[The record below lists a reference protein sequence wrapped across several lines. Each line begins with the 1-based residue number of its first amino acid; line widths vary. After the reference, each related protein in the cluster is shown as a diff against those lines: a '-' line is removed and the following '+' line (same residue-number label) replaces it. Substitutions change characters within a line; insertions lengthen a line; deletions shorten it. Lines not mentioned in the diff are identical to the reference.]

1 MPSPTSPSLH
11 VDPHARRTNRKLT
24 VIGLVLA
31 LAMGALEAT
40 VVSTAMPSV
49 VGELGGIELY
59 AWVTTAYLLTSSV
72 TVPLYGKLADVY
84 GRKPLLLFGIAVFL
98 IGSAASGLS
107 RTMMQLIVF
116 RAVQGVGAGAMQ
128 PIAITVVGDIFDLE
142 ERARVQGAFGAAWGI
157 FGMIGPPI
165 GGFVVQHFSWRWVF
179 YMNIPFGV
187 AAAALIIGSLHEKV
201 ERRAHEL
208 DIAGAALLLLGLV
221 ALLLA
226 ASRAMPGITAW
237 ALPFSVIALVTFL
250 FIERRARE
258 PILPIPLF
266 SRPVMLTSSLCGA
279 IIGGAM
285 LAITTFIPLFVQ
297 GVLALSPTQAGMAF
311 APMLIGWPVSSTLS
325 GKLIPKHGFRSLIR
339 IGLGLTA
346 LAGLGLAV
354 FGPHHG
360 LFGLQVVTGL
370 FGVGM
375 GLSNTALVI
384 AVQTSVGWD
393 QRGIATASTMFFRTI
408 GGALAVSAMGGVLNA
423 VLAADPLI
431 SHELASRVLSP
442 TGLRDLAPDLRA
454 GVSAT
459 LGRGIGIIFWLAA
472 ASAVAAFIASFWFPK
487 EALKPAGQGGSS
499 QGGSAAGNSP

>member
-1 MPSPTSPSLH
+1 MSSNSITTIPG
-11 VDPHARRTNRKLT
+11 ARHTNRKLT
-24 VIGLVLA
+24 VLGLILA

-49 VGELGGIELY
+49 VGDLGGIELY
-59 AWVTTAYLLTSSV
+59 AWVTTAYLLTSSI

-98 IGSAASGLS
+98 LGSAASGLS

-116 RAVQGVGAGAMQ
+116 RAIQGLGAGAMQ

-142 ERARVQGAFGAAWGI
+142 ERAKIQGAFGAAWGL

-187 AAAALIIGSLHEKV
+187 AAAALIIGALHEKV

-208 DIAGAALLLLGLV
+208 DLAGATVLMIGLV

-226 ASRAMPGITAW
+226 ASRAMPGIMVW
-237 ALPFSVIALVTFL
+237 ALPFSVLMLVLFF
-250 FIERRARE
+250 FIERRAAE

-266 SRPVMLTSSLCGA
+266 RRPIMLTSSLCGA

-285 LAITTFIPLFVQ
+285 LAITTFVPLFVQ
-297 GVLALSPTQAGMAF
+297 GVLGLSPTQAGAAF
-311 APMLIGWPVSSTLS
+311 APMLIGWPVASTLS
-325 GKLIPKHGFRSLIR
+325 GRLIPRSGFRALIQV
-339 IGLGLTA
+339 GLGFTA
-346 LAGLGLAV
+346 LAGVGLAV
-354 FGPHHG
+354 FGPSHG
-360 LFGLQVVTGL
+360 LSGLQVITGL

-375 GLSNTALVI
+375 GLANTALVI
-384 AVQTSVGWD
+384 AVQTSVGWE

-423 VLAADPLI
+423 VLAADPNI
-431 SHELASRVLSP
+431 SHELASKVLSP
-442 TGLRDLAPDLRA
+442 TGLRSLAPELRA
-454 GVSAT
+454 GVGEA
-459 LGRGIGIIFWLAA
+459 LGRGVGIIFWMAA
-472 ASAVAAFIASFWFPK
+472 ASAVAAFVVSFWFPR
-487 EALKPAGQGGSS
+487 EAVKDAGQRSPT
-499 QGGSAAGNSP
+499 QRDSAA